1 MAKRI
6 RKNNGY
12 KRVEISPGEMEYF
25 YSQGQQRLSKED
37 LDKINQMRNEI
48 IEEIFLL
55 AKILGKDIGTL
66 VTLKKDYYTKKLVL
80 EDGKPIVVSPNS
92 DLKAALYYLHSL
104 YYDYTLTM
112 PEEIAYLQ
120 SHEYLTNDSLNMQS
134 YESTLIKWGYSKDIF
149 KGKPIYVAKKIFIN
163 ASNRRWKIA
172 KELEQI
178 EKAYNTF
185 DGEDKT
191 ADYYF
196 FSEDKTAELE
206 EYLEE
211 LKDALTVK
219 HQFS

>member
-12 KRVEISPGEMEYF
+12 KRVEISPGETEYF
-25 YSQGQQRLSKED
+25 YSHGKQRLSKED

-134 YESTLIKWGYSKDIF
+134 YERTLIKWGYPKDIF
-149 KGKPIYVAKKIFIN
+149 KGKPIYIAKKIFIH

>member
-6 RKNNGY
+6 RKKNGC

-25 YSQGQQRLSKED
+25 YSHGQQRLSKED

-55 AKILGKDIGTL
+55 AKILGKDINSL
-66 VTLKKDYYTKKLVL
+66 VTLKKDYYTKKIVL
-80 EDGKPIVVSPNS
+80 EDGKPIVISPNS
-92 DLKAALYYLHSL
+92 DLKAALYYLHNL
-104 YYDYTLTM
+104 YYDYMLTM

-120 SHEYLTNDSLNMQS
+120 SHEYLTNDNLNMKS
-134 YESTLIKWGYSKDIF
+134 YERMLIKWGYPNDIF
-149 KGKPIYVAKKIFIN
+149 KGKNAYIAKKIFIH
-163 ASNRRWKIA
+163 ASNRRWRIA

-178 EKAYNTF
+178 EKTYNTF
-185 DGEDKT
+185 DGEDRT

-196 FSEDKTAELE
+196 FSKDKTDELE

-219 HQFS
+219 PKFS

>member
-25 YSQGQQRLSKED
+25 YSHGQQRLSKED

-55 AKILGKDIGTL
+55 AKILGKDIGSL

-92 DLKAALYYLHSL
+92 DLKAALYYLHNL
-104 YYDYTLTM
+104 YYDYMLTM

-134 YESTLIKWGYSKDIF
+134 HERMLIKWGYPKDIF
-149 KGKPIYVAKKIFIN
+149 KGKPIYIAKKIFIH

-178 EKAYNTF
+178 EKTYNTF

-196 FSEDKTAELE
+196 FSKDKTDELE

-219 HQFS
+219 PKFS

>member
-6 RKNNGY
+6 QRKNN
-12 KRVEISPGEMEYF
+12 KRPEINPALLEEY
-25 YSQGQQRLSKED
+25 YSRGQG
-37 LDKINQMRNEI
+37 KISDEEAERIKQMRNEI

-55 AKILGKDIGTL
+55 AKILGKDISSL
-66 VTLKKDYYTKKLVL
+66 IKVKDVYSAQKTGL
-80 EDGKPIVVSPNS
+80 EEEKTIVISPNG

-104 YYDYTLTM
+104 YYDYMLTM

-120 SHEYLTNDSLNMQS
+120 SHEYLTNDNLNMKS
-134 YESTLIKWGYSKDIF
+134 YERMLIKWGYPNDIF
-149 KGKPIYVAKKIFIN
+149 KGKNAYIAKKIFTH

-172 KELEQI
+172 KELERI
-178 EKAYNTF
+178 EQTYNTF
-185 DGEDKT
+185 DGEDRT

-196 FSEDKTAELE
+196 FSKDKTDELE

-219 HQFS
+219 HPFS